1 MEPETRKGNPL
12 LRVLEAIADIA
23 IVGILW
29 ALCSLPVITL
39 GAATVGA
46 YRAGGVLSEPKHS
59 LSREFF
65 RAFRENFRQATVMEL
80 LLLAGGGILWLDLR
94 ILKALKVSGVSVVLI
109 VLAAVW
115 YLIALVVFPLMSRY
129 DNTLS
134 HHLRNAAAMV
144 LLNLPRCAL
153 LLAFSALPVL
163 LFALNPQMFLNFALP
178 IVLVFWPGCYFLGS
192 GHLMKKMFLRFE
204 RTPAAGEGKDDLS

>member
-39 GAATVGA
+39 GAATVSA

-59 LSREFF
+59 LSQEFF
-65 RAFRENFRQATVMEL
+65 RTFREVFRQGALMEL
-80 LLLAGGGILWLDLR
+80 LLLAGGVILWLDLR
-94 ILKALKVSGVSVVLI
+94 ILKALNVPGVSVVVI

-115 YLIALVVFPLMSRY
+115 YLMALVVFPLMSRY
-129 DNTLS
+129 DNTLLR
-134 HHLRNAAAMV
+134 HLRNAAAMV

-153 LLAFSALPVL
+153 LLVFSALPVI
-163 LFALNPQMFLNFALP
+163 LFILNPQMFLSFALP
-178 IVLVFWPGCYFLGS
+178 IVLAFWPGCYFLGS
-192 GHLMKKMFLRFE
+192 GYLLKKMFLRFE
-204 RTPAAGEGKDDLS
+204 STPAAGEGKDDL

>member
-1 MEPETRKGNPL
+1 MDPETGKGNPL

-39 GAATVGA
+39 GAATVSA

-65 RAFRENFRQATVMEL
+65 RTFREVFRQGALMEL
-80 LLLAGGGILWLDLR
+80 LLLAGGVILWLDLR
-94 ILKALKVSGVSVVLI
+94 ILKALNVPGVSVVVI

-129 DNTLS
+129 DNTLL

-144 LLNLPRCAL
+144 ALNLPRCAL
-153 LLAFSALPVL
+153 LLVFSVFPAI
-163 LFALNPQMFLNFALP
+163 LFILNPQMFFNFALP
-178 IVLVFWPGCYFLGS
+178 IVLAFWPGCYFLGS
-192 GHLMKKMFLRFE
+192 GYLLKKMFLRFE
-204 RTPAAGEGKDDLS
+204 STPAAGEGKDDL

>member
-1 MEPETRKGNPL
+1 MDPETGKGNPL

-39 GAATVGA
+39 GAATVSA
-46 YRAGGVLSEPKHS
+46 YRAGGLLSEPKHS

-65 RAFRENFRQATVMEL
+65 RTFREVFRQGALMEL
-80 LLLAGGGILWLDLR
+80 LLLAGGVILWLDLR
-94 ILKALKVSGVSVVLI
+94 ILKALNVPGESLVVI

-115 YLIALVVFPLMSRY
+115 YLMALVVFPLMSRY
-129 DNTLS
+129 DNTLLC
-134 HHLRNAAAMV
+134 HLRNAAAMV

-153 LLAFSALPVL
+153 LLVFSALPVI
-163 LFALNPQMFLNFALP
+163 LFVLNPRMFLNFALP
-178 IVLVFWPGCYFLGS
+178 IVLALWPGCYFLGS
-192 GHLMKKMFLRFE
+192 GYLLKKMFLRFE
-204 RTPAAGEGKDDLS
+204 STPTAGEGKDNL

>member
-65 RAFRENFRQATVMEL
+65 RAFRENFRQATAMEL

-129 DNTLS
+129 DNTLL

-144 LLNLPRCAL
+144 VLNLPRCAL
-153 LLAFSALPVL
+153 LFVFSAFPAI
-163 LFALNPQMFLNFALP
+163 LFILNPQRFFSLALP

-192 GHLMKKMFLRFE
+192 GHLLKKMFLHFE
-204 RTPAAGEGKDDLS
+204 SAPAAGEGKDDLS

>member
-1 MEPETRKGNPL
+1 MDPETGKGNPL

-39 GAATVGA
+39 GAATVSA

-59 LSREFF
+59 LGREFF
-65 RAFRENFRQATVMEL
+65 RTFREVFRQGALMEL
-80 LLLAGGGILWLDLR
+80 LLLAGGVILWLDLR
-94 ILKALKVSGVSVVLI
+94 ILKALNVPGVSLVVI

-115 YLIALVVFPLMSRY
+115 YLMALVVFPLMSRY
-129 DNTLS
+129 DNTLLR
-134 HHLRNAAAMV
+134 HLRNAAAMV

-153 LLAFSALPVL
+153 LLVFSALPVI
-163 LFALNPQMFLNFALP
+163 LFILNPQMFLNFALP
-178 IVLVFWPGCYFLGS
+178 IVLAFWPGCYFLGS
-192 GHLMKKMFLRFE
+192 GYLLKKMFLRFE
-204 RTPAAGEGKDDLS
+204 STPAAGEGKDDL

>member
-1 MEPETRKGNPL
+1 MDPETGKGNPL

-39 GAATVGA
+39 GAATVSA
-46 YRAGGVLSEPKHS
+46 YRAGGLLSEPKNS

-65 RAFRENFRQATVMEL
+65 RTFREVFRQGALMEL
-80 LLLAGGGILWLDLR
+80 LLLAGGVILWLDLR
-94 ILKALKVSGVSVVLI
+94 ILKALNVPGESLVVI

-115 YLIALVVFPLMSRY
+115 YLMALVVFPLMSRY
-129 DNTLS
+129 DNTLLC
-134 HHLRNAAAMV
+134 HLRNAAAMV

-153 LLAFSALPVL
+153 LLVFSALPVI
-163 LFALNPQMFLNFALP
+163 LFVLNPRMFLNFALP
-178 IVLVFWPGCYFLGS
+178 IVLALWPGCYFLGS
-192 GHLMKKMFLRFE
+192 GYLLKKMFLRFE
-204 RTPAAGEGKDDLS
+204 STPTAGEGKDNL

>member
-1 MEPETRKGNPL
+1 MDPETGKGNPL

-39 GAATVGA
+39 GAATVSA
-46 YRAGGVLSEPKHS
+46 YRAGGLLSEPKHS

-65 RAFRENFRQATVMEL
+65 RTFREVFRQGALMEL
-80 LLLAGGGILWLDLR
+80 LLLAGGVILWLDLR
-94 ILKALKVSGVSVVLI
+94 ILKALNVPGVSLVVI

-115 YLIALVVFPLMSRY
+115 YLMALVVFPLMSRY
-129 DNTLS
+129 DNTLLR
-134 HHLRNAAAMV
+134 HLRNAAAMV
-144 LLNLPRCAL
+144 LLNLPQCAL
-153 LLAFSALPVL
+153 LLVFSALPVI

-178 IVLVFWPGCYFLGS
+178 IVLALWPGCYFLGS
-192 GHLMKKMFLRFE
+192 GYLLKKMFLRFE
-204 RTPAAGEGKDDLS
+204 STPAAGEGKDDL